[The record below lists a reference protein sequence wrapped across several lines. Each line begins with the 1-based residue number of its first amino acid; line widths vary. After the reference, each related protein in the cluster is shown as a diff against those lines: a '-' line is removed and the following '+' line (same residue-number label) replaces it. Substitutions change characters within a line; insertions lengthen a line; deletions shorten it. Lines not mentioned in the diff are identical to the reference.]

1 MQEANKPKEAAK
13 IWPEDLARVYHNEV
27 YKQDPDVWM
36 IWGNG
41 SVTLTKGGELFGQRS
56 LHQIARE
63 IPGTECFYWLSKFP
77 IKSGEKDSYAIVES
91 EDKAFEI
98 RGLIIDRVCDWLKS
112 RKELKY

>member
-41 SVTLTKGGELFGQRS
+41 SVTLMMITHAHSSIVIPMAYFV
-56 LHQIARE
+56 E
-63 IPGTECFYWLSKFP
+63 IQLQEKFAKW
-77 IKSGEKDSYAIVES
+77 IMDFIVGAIFTVP
-91 EDKAFEI
+91 
-98 RGLIIDRVCDWLKS
+98 VLKN
-112 RKELKY
+112 